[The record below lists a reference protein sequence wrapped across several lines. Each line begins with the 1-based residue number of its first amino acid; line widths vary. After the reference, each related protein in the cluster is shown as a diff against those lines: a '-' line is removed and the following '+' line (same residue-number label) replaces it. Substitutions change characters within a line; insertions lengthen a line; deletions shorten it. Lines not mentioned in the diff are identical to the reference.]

1 MGQIGGQLHP
11 CQSMLVG
18 MYLHNMDLMENRYNY
33 ALAIKWNDRA
43 YELSHLQSWQIQ
55 NTSMRTPQ
63 SIGGVTPFWFSSGQ
77 FPISLLFVSVN
88 RKCKLPGSAGLI
100 PRTYKQHNHS
110 LRLITSKVA
119 VSISFIYLLW
129 GGVVH
134 RSPHKQIYVFTE
146 ASAMVRL
153 RDILCR
159 FGSKEVCFGVSK
171 PPKWI
176 QSVLEDAKLQI
187 WFASYP
193 DLLSQVGIHL
203 L

>member
-1 MGQIGGQLHP
+1 MKWP
-11 CQSMLVG
+11 CIRTEPSAIMTDSK
-18 MYLHNMDLMENRYNY
+18 YLNANSSIYWWSNLILIYHMATPNISFVCR
-33 ALAIKWNDRA
+33 
-43 YELSHLQSWQIQ
+43 WQQ
-55 NTSMRTPQ
+55 D
-63 SIGGVTPFWFSSGQ
+63 V
-77 FPISLLFVSVN
+77 
-88 RKCKLPGSAGLI
+88 KLPGSAGLI
-100 PRTYKQHNHS
+100 PRIYKQHNHS

-146 ASAMVRL
+146 DSAMVRL

-159 FGSKEVCFGVSK
+159 FGSKEVCFGVIK